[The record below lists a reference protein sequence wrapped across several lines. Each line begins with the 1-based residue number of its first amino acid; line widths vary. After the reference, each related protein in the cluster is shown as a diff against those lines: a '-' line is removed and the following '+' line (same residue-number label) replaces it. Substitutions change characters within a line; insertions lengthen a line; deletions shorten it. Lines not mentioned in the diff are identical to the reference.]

1 MPLPDPPEIPDD
13 RGDQMIYE
21 LPALDEPLD
30 QGDLVDHCLILSVK
44 EFDPDGNDPP
54 EINVARSRVLVLTQ
68 ACDLANQKVT
78 NLTVAVVYEAQ
89 FIVDQGLL
97 KPADV
102 RGPVRAARVYGWYFL
117 PASSDL
123 GLNEMIVDLRQ
134 LHTVRLDLL
143 TVLSKAGR
151 RRARL
156 LSPYR
161 EHLAKHFADT
171 FSRIG
176 LAGAIRDRTLNRV

>member
-1 MPLPDPPEIPDD
+1 MIYSRPMPDD
-13 RGDQMIYE
+13 
-21 LPALDEPLD
+21 PLD
-30 QGDLVDHCLILSVK
+30 QGDLIEDCFILSMRQ
-44 EFDPDGNDPP
+44 FDLDGSDPP
-54 EINVARSRVLVLTQ
+54 RINVGRDRVLVLTQ
-68 ACDLANQKVT
+68 ACDLANQKIT
-78 NLTVAVVYEAQ
+78 TVVVALVHHAQ
-89 FIVDQGLL
+89 HIVEQGVL

-117 PASSDL
+117 PASADL
-123 GLNEMIVDLRQ
+123 GLREMIVDLRQ

-143 TVLSKAGR
+143 TALAQRGQ

-156 LSPYR
+156 GSPYR

-176 LAGAIRDRTLNRV
+176 LPEPYHTDP

>member
-1 MPLPDPPEIPDD
+1 
-13 RGDQMIYE
+13 MIY
-21 LPALDEPLD
+21 LGPSPDSPID
-30 QGDLVDHCLILSVK
+30 QGDIVDQCPLTFLT
-44 EFDPDGNDPP
+44 EYDLDFPGQG
-54 EINVARSRVLVLTQ
+54 EIECVPTRVLVLTQ
-68 ACDLANQKVT
+68 TCDLAHRKISAVT
-78 NLTVAVVYEAQ
+78 AAIVHEAQ

-117 PASSDL
+117 PADSNL

-134 LHTVRLDLL
+134 LHTLRLDLL
-143 TVLSKAGR
+143 VALSQRGH

-176 LAGAIRDRTLNRV
+176 LPEPYETQF

>member
-1 MPLPDPPEIPDD
+1 MIYRLPDSED
-13 RGDQMIYE
+13 
-21 LPALDEPLD
+21 ALD
-30 QGDLVDHCLILSVK
+30 QGDLIDGCFILSIKDFGVF
-44 EFDPDGNDPP
+44 EDYPP
-54 EINVARSRVLVLTQ
+54 AINVAVNPVIVLTQ
-68 ACDLANQKVT
+68 NCDLANQKT
-78 NLTVAVVYEAQ
+78 SNATVAVVYDAHS
-89 FIVDQGLL
+89 IVDQGLL

-117 PASSDL
+117 PADPGL
-123 GLNEMIVDLRQ
+123 GLKEMIVDLRQ
-134 LHTVRLDLL
+134 LHTVRVDLL
-143 TVLSKAGR
+143 KALCGRGR

-176 LAGAIRDRTLNRV
+176 LPQPYETEP

>member
-1 MPLPDPPEIPDD
+1 
-13 RGDQMIYE
+13 MIYFI
-21 LPALDEPLD
+21 PPTDSPID
-30 QGDLVDHCLILSVK
+30 QGDVVDDCPQTFLTEYDLNL
-44 EFDPDGNDPP
+44 PGQG
-54 EINVARSRVLVLTQ
+54 EIECVPTRVLVLTQ
-68 ACDLANQKVT
+68 TCDLANRKIS
-78 NLTVAVVYEAQ
+78 AVNIAVIHEAQ
-89 FIVDQGLL
+89 IIVDQGLL
-97 KPADV
+97 KPADL

-117 PASSDL
+117 PASANL
-123 GLNEMIVDLRQ
+123 GLNEMIVDFRQ

-143 TVLSKAGR
+143 TALAHSGR

-176 LAGAIRDRTLNRV
+176 LSEPYQTEP